1 MAQPYRYFEE
11 PFTPEEQKV
20 LSRYFTNTDRPVFA
34 LVNLPEVVKAA
45 LFARY
50 SRSSKS
56 LRRLFLDEFYV
67 AGDSAW
73 LTDQGTAA
81 ADSGVNAEKAGR
93 LFDRVFSEY
102 GDDSVAQLGGVHLAC
117 EQVSN
122 IFTKLLERGRL
133 AAYLE
138 QSTRYIYYDQK
149 RGGRY
154 QYFIP
159 PEVSDAGL
167 EREYGEQ
174 MDGLFALY
182 GEVVRTTQEA
192 LTAKYPRPEEESERV
207 WAAAI
212 KAQACDLARPLLPG
226 ATLSNVGI
234 YANGQ
239 ALEQLVLRLQASPV
253 AEARDYGQMMLEE
266 LRKVIPS
273 FLRRVDVPDKGGAT
287 SHYLRSLDGALGA
300 KAQPRRGNPAPSG
313 PSVTLVEWDRDGEL
327 RAAAASLYPHDSRS
341 MTELVEH
348 VRSLPEEERA
358 AILRAA
364 IGDRTNRRQKPGR
377 GFEVPYYLF
386 EVVADYG
393 AFRDL
398 QRHRLLTIEWQDV
411 GVDLGCYTPEEIVAA
426 GFGERW
432 AQAMRQ
438 AAAHHQALS
447 ERCGVKVA
455 QYAVPFAYNIRFYWK
470 LNARAAYHQIALRP
484 GAGGHPSYRPVCQ
497 PMHRLIRDQAGH
509 RVIADGMTFVDHE
522 PSTLGRLEG
531 ERRAEKKRALA
542 AAGSPNA

>member
-1 MAQPYRYFEE
+1 MDQPFEYFVES
-11 PFTPEEQKV
+11 FSPEEQRV
-20 LSRYFTNTDRPVFA
+20 LNKYFTNIDRPVFA

-50 SRSSKS
+50 SRSAKS

-67 AGDSAW
+67 AGDNAW
-73 LTDQGTAA
+73 LAPEGPGGG
-81 ADSGVNAEKAGR
+81 DSDVNAEKAGR

-149 RGGRY
+149 RNGRY
-154 QYFIP
+154 QYYVP
-159 PEVSDAGL
+159 PEVKDAGL
-167 EREYGEQ
+167 GEDFAAVLDRLFDSYG
-174 MDGLFALY
+174 D
-182 GEVVRTTQEA
+182 VVRRVQEH
-192 LTAKYPRPEEESERV
+192 LTSAYPRPAEESERV

-212 KAQACDLARPLLPG
+212 KAQACDIARPLLPG

-239 ALEQLVLRLQASPV
+239 AYEQLVLRLHASPLG
-253 AEARDYGQMMLEE
+253 EAQSYAVMMLEE

-273 FLRRVDVPDKGGAT
+273 FLRRVDLPDKGGAASRYARDVNRSVAAMADRT
-287 SHYLRSLDGALGA
+287 SRADDT
-300 KAQPRRGNPAPSG
+300 G
-313 PSVTLVEWDRDGEL
+313 PSVSLVEWDHDGEIK
-327 RAAAASLYPHDSRS
+327 AAAAALYAHDRRG
-341 MTELVEH
+341 MAALIEH
-348 VRSLPEEERA
+348 VRAMSSDERA
-358 AILRAA
+358 AILRAY
-364 IGDRTNRRQKPGR
+364 IGDRTNRRHRPGR
-377 GFEVPYYLF
+377 AFEIPYYLF

-398 QRHRLLTIEWQDV
+398 QRHRLLTIEWQEV
-411 GVDLGCYTPEEIVAA
+411 GVDLGSYRPAEVDAI
-426 GFGERW
+426 GYSGKW
-432 AQAMRQ
+432 GDLMRD
-438 AAAHHQALS
+438 AAALHARLTAT
-447 ERCGVKVA
+447 CGSKAA
-455 QYAVPFAYNIRFYWK
+455 QYAVPFAYNVRFYWK
-470 LNARAAYHQIALRP
+470 LNAREAFHLIELRTGP
-484 GAGGHPSYRPVCQ
+484 GGHSSYRTVCQ
-497 PMHRLIRDQAGH
+497 EMHRLIRDKARH
-509 RVIADGMTFVDHE
+509 EVIADGMVFVDHQ

-542 AAGSPNA
+542 AASQSS

>member
-1 MAQPYRYFEE
+1 MDQSYRYFEE
-11 PFTPEEQKV
+11 PFSPEERQV
-20 LSRYFTNTDRPVFA
+20 LSKYFTNTDKPVFA

-67 AGDSAW
+67 AGDSSW
-73 LTDQGTAA
+73 LTGQGDAS
-81 ADSGVNAEKAGR
+81 ADTGVNAEKAGR

-102 GDDSVAQLGGVHLAC
+102 GDDSVAQLGGVHIAC

-122 IFTKLLERGRL
+122 IFTKALERGRL

-154 QYFIP
+154 QYYVP
-159 PEVSDAGL
+159 PEVKEAGL
-167 EREYGEQ
+167 EQEYGAAL
-174 MDGLFALY
+174 DGLFAFY
-182 GEVVRTTQEA
+182 GEVVRKAQEA
-192 LTAKYPRPEEESERV
+192 LTAAYPRPDDESERV
-207 WAAAI
+207 WSAAI

-253 AEARDYGQMMLEE
+253 EEARSYGQMMLEE

-287 SHYLRSLDGALGA
+287 SRYLRSVNDALGA
-300 KAQPRRGNPAPSG
+300 LAGRTSDSGSAG
-313 PSVTLVEWDRDGEL
+313 PSVTLVDWDRDGEI
-327 RAAAASLYPHDSRS
+327 RAAAAALYPHDSRS
-341 MTELVEH
+341 MAALVEH
-348 VRSLPEEERA
+348 VRSLPEDERA

-364 IGDRTNRRQKPGR
+364 IGDRTNRRQRPGR
-377 GFEVPYYLF
+377 AFEVPYYLF
-386 EVVADYG
+386 EIVADYG

-411 GVDLGCYTPEEIVAA
+411 GVGLGYYLPTEVAGM

-432 AQAMRQ
+432 ADLMRR
-438 AAAHHQALS
+438 AAALHQRLAAA
-447 ERCGVKVA
+447 CGPKVA
-455 QYAVPFAYNIRFYWK
+455 QYGVPFAYNIRFYWK
-470 LNARAAYHQIALRP
+470 LNAREAFHLIELRT
-484 GAGGHPSYRPVCQ
+484 GAGGHPSYRTVCQ
-497 PMHRLIRDQAGH
+497 QMHRLIRDTAGH
-509 RVIADGMTFVDHE
+509 RVIADGMSFVDHE

-531 ERRAEKKRALA
+531 ERRAEKKRAMA
-542 AAGSPNA
+542 AAVPPGS